1 MIDVGGYKYSANP
14 FHNHSLASQKPISD
28 RFSDNGVEKRLHY
41 VIKNND
47 FVISV
52 ALPEGTEESFNEL
65 LLEAQLLY
73 DCSPVP
79 KDVLQVRQKPFKY
92 KGTVERNDSR
102 KCSLLVSISI
112 LSSQH
117 EDMNFVIFIIAKDSK
132 SGKVVAN
139 GYSDPIQVISKPDVL
154 RKKREP
160 KAKKRTWN
168 DRITE
173 MLERIEANQQKHQ
186 DAIKLVYDQQKE
198 IQVAPKPVSIFSSIP
213 TATPTPSP
221 IEKTSQQKPENKL
234 ERAFQ
239 DLLAAYKEIAT
250 EERPTKIK
258 KLVAT
263 TSVGDESCLQDLVS
277 TMQLSFVPTQLT
289 PKSVSSLLTD
299 DLDLNNLIN
308 ELFAPGEDLSVF

>member
-1 MIDVGGYKYSANP
+1 
-14 FHNHSLASQKPISD
+14 
-28 RFSDNGVEKRLHY
+28 
-41 VIKNND
+41 VIKNNE

-52 ALPEGTEESFNEL
+52 ALPEGTEETFNDL
-65 LLEAQLLY
+65 HLEAQLLY
-73 DCSPVP
+73 DCSPTP

-117 EDMNFVIFIIAKDSK
+117 EDMNFVIYIISKDSK

-160 KAKKRTWN
+160 KSKKRTWN

-173 MLERIEANQQKHQ
+173 MLERIEVNQQKHQ

-198 IQVAPKPVSIFSSIP
+198 TQVIPKPVSIFASSVP
-213 TATPTPSP
+213 AATTQPTPTEAP
-221 IEKTSQQKPENKL
+221 QKAENKL
-234 ERAFQ
+234 ERAFK
-239 DLLAAYKEIAT
+239 DLLSAYKEIAT

-263 TSVGDESCLQDLVS
+263 TSISDESCLQDLVS

-289 PKSVSSLLTD
+289 TSKSSSPLLTD

-308 ELFAPGEDLSVF
+308 ELFASGGEDLSVF

>member
-1 MIDVGGYKYSANP
+1 MSVP
-14 FHNHSLASQKPISD
+14 SLKFLKQTSLSVD

-41 VIKNND
+41 VIKNNE

-52 ALPEGTEESFNEL
+52 ALPEGTEETFNEL
-65 LLEAQLLY
+65 HLEAQLLY
-73 DCSPVP
+73 DCSPAP
-79 KDVLQVRQKPFKY
+79 KDVLQVRQKPFTY
-92 KGTVERNDSR
+92 KGTVERNDTR
-102 KCSLLVSISI
+102 KCSLVVSISI

-139 GYSDPIQVISKPDVL
+139 GYSDPIQVISKPEVL

-160 KAKKRTWN
+160 KSKKRTWN

-173 MLERIEANQQKHQ
+173 MLERIEVNQQKHQ
-186 DAIKLVYDQQKE
+186 DAIKLVYDKQKE
-198 IQVAPKPVSIFSSIP
+198 IQPKTTSIFSNTLSAVTMAP
-213 TATPTPSP
+213 TATPP
-221 IEKTSQQKPENKL
+221 KPENRL

-239 DLLAAYKEIAT
+239 ELLSAYKEIAS

-263 TSVGDESCLQDLVS
+263 TSIGDESCLQDLVS
-277 TMQLSFVPTQLT
+277 TMQLSFAPVQLT
-289 PKSVSSLLTD
+289 SKSISPLLTD

-308 ELFAPGEDLSVF
+308 ELFAPSEDLSVF

>member
-1 MIDVGGYKYSANP
+1 MSVP
-14 FHNHSLASQKPISD
+14 SLKFLKQTSLSVD

-41 VIKNND
+41 VIKNNE
-47 FVISV
+47 FIICVS
-52 ALPEGTEESFNEL
+52 LPEGTQGSFNDL

-92 KGTVERNDSR
+92 KGTVERGDIR
-102 KCSLLVSISI
+102 KCTLNVSISI

-117 EDMNFVIFIIAKDSK
+117 EDMNFVIFVTAKDSK
-132 SGKVVAN
+132 TGKVVAN
-139 GYSDPIQVISKPDVL
+139 GYSDPIQVVSKPDVF
-154 RKKREP
+154 RKKQEP
-160 KAKKRTWN
+160 KSKKRTWN

-198 IQVAPKPVSIFSSIP
+198 IVVPKSSQSVFATAPVTTTNTPAPVM
-213 TATPTPSP
+213 
-221 IEKTSQQKPENKL
+221 KNPENRL
-234 ERAFQ
+234 ELAFQ
-239 DLLAAYKEIAT
+239 ELISAYKEIAS

-258 KLVAT
+258 KLVAN
-263 TSVGDESCLQDLVS
+263 TSISDESCLQDLVS
-277 TMQLSFVPTQLT
+277 TVQLSFAPQLT
-289 PKSVSSLLTD
+289 TKSVSPLLTD

-308 ELFAPGEDLSVF
+308 ELFAGNENLSVF